1 MFYFS
6 FMTNEVDKLVV
17 EKMQAAYEE
26 FARYMAELEGQGND
40 LVKDQLKEID
50 KGRIEAALKKI
61 KEVSQK

>member
-1 MFYFS
+1 
-6 FMTNEVDKLVV
+6 
-17 EKMQAAYEE
+17 MQAAYEE
-26 FARYMAELEGQGND
+26 FARYMAELEGQGDD